1 MVGFVKMKQPHE
13 PLEWKTSKPNK
24 NTLLSRIH
32 FSFPYCLSCG
42 CAKSCSVTH
51 TCPLGK
57 GVPEFMVCDS
67 HVPAC
72 SSRAAISTAVT
83 SALLHWSQPVVQQ
96 RDLLSPAFLGF
107 MGYLVPVDG
116 LKELGRDISYCRK
129 RYKAKFAL
137 QLGIPEEFQKFTRSP
152 SDCTHSF

>member
-42 CAKSCSVTH
+42 CAKSCFVTH

-96 RDLLSPAFLGF
+96 RDLLSPGF
-107 MGYLVPVDG
+107 PWLHGVFSACGWIKRVGQGYKL
-116 LKELGRDISYCRK
+116 L
-129 RYKAKFAL
+129 
-137 QLGIPEEFQKFTRSP
+137 
-152 SDCTHSF
+152 